1 MALLKTFLLVLIAEM
16 GDKTQLLAAA
26 LASKYKPRDAA
37 IGIFIA
43 TLLLN
48 LIAVLL
54 GSSIGCFIPMNT
66 VQIIAGVLFIFF
78 GFISLRE
85 DNDEEEEEVKQ
96 SKWKLPAFIIVTF
109 AFFIAELGD
118 KTQIMTFTLAAQFNS
133 PGQVLI
139 GSVIGMFIA
148 DSIGFLFG
156 TLMSQRLHEKHIKM
170 IAGFVFIFFG
180 LITLYSSLKS
190 LENPLIFVSL
200 VIVVGIAVY
209 FIKFKKKNNRWIEF

>member
-1 MALLKTFLLVLIAEM
+1 MAFLKTFLLVLIAEM

-26 LASKYKPRDAA
+26 LASKYKTRDAA

-54 GSSIGCFIPMNT
+54 GSSIGCFIPMDI
-66 VQIIAGVLFIFF
+66 VQIIAGVLFVSF

-85 DNDEEEEEVKQ
+85 DEEEDEEEVKQ
-96 SKWKLPAFIIVTF
+96 TKWKLPDFLIVAF

-118 KTQIMTFTLAAQFNS
+118 KTQIMTFALAAQFNS
-133 PGQVLI
+133 PIYVYI

-156 TLMSQRLHEKHIKM
+156 TLMSQRLHEKHIKL

-180 LITLYSSLKS
+180 LLTLYSSVS
-190 LENPLIFVSL
+190 LFKNPLVFVSL
-200 VIVVGIAVY
+200 IIVVGVIVY
-209 FIKFKKKNNRWIEF
+209 FIRFKKANITLFK